1 MPTEI
6 DRDHVQRLIAQGAQL
21 VEVLPAEEYA
31 EAHLPGA
38 LNLPLKI
45 LNQKTVG
52 QLERER
58 PVIVYCYDFQ
68 CDLSP
73 RSAAR
78 LESLG
83 FKYVFDYAAG
93 KRDWFAAGLPMEG
106 DLTPVPKASESVR
119 RDIPTC
125 YPTEGVDEVW
135 ERVRAR
141 GWKMCVVVNQA
152 RVVLGRL
159 RGGAGEAGPRATR
172 RSASGGGA
180 FGSAGG
186 PCRNVLPEGGGF
198 GGGVGSGSAD
208 ATDGSVS
215 ATTVAPASVA
225 IVSVFA
231 RRLRSSGIGSGSCMQ
246 TKLQCCCR
254 EASVGWS

>member
-6 DRDHVQRLIAQGAQL
+6 DRDHVQQLMAQGAQL

-38 LNLPLKI
+38 LNLPLKN
-45 LNQKTVG
+45 LNHKTVE

-78 LESLG
+78 LESLS

-106 DLTPVPKASESVR
+106 ELTLMPKAGDIVR

-125 YPTEGVDEVW
+125 YPTELVAEVR

-141 GWKMCVVVNQA
+141 GWTMCVVVNEA
-152 RVVLGRL
+152 LVVLGRL
-159 RGGAGEAGPRATR
+159 RGGAWEAKPRATVESVMENGPTTFR
-172 RSASGGGA
+172 PDVTLEDLIERMEEKKVQSVLITNAEGVLLGVLFKKDAEQWLSDVAVKKEMAYSGN
-180 FGSAGG
+180 GSAR
-186 PCRNVLPEGGGF
+186 P
-198 GGGVGSGSAD
+198 
-208 ATDGSVS
+208 
-215 ATTVAPASVA
+215 
-225 IVSVFA
+225 
-231 RRLRSSGIGSGSCMQ
+231 
-246 TKLQCCCR
+246 
-254 EASVGWS
+254 

>member
-6 DRDHVQRLIAQGAQL
+6 DRNHVQQLLAQGAQL

-38 LNLPLKI
+38 LNLPLKN
-45 LNQKTVG
+45 LNRKTVA

-83 FKYVFDYAAG
+83 FKHVFDYAAG
-93 KRDWFAAGLPMEG
+93 KRDWFASGLPLEGELASLPKTG
-106 DLTPVPKASESVR
+106 DLVQ

-125 YPTEGVDEVW
+125 HPTELVEDVW
-135 ERVRAR
+135 ERVQVL
-141 GWKMCVVVNQA
+141 GWKMCVVVNEAQ
-152 RVVLGRL
+152 VVLGRL
-159 RGGAGEAGPRATR
+159 RGVAWETNPQATVESVMENGPTTFRPDVTLQDLIGRMEEKKARSVLITNADGVLLGVLFKKDVEQRLSDFAVGKAVAYSENGA
-172 RSASGGGA
+172 
-180 FGSAGG
+180 
-186 PCRNVLPEGGGF
+186 V
-198 GGGVGSGSAD
+198 
-208 ATDGSVS
+208 
-215 ATTVAPASVA
+215 
-225 IVSVFA
+225 
-231 RRLRSSGIGSGSCMQ
+231 
-246 TKLQCCCR
+246 
-254 EASVGWS
+254 

>member
-6 DRDHVQRLIAQGAQL
+6 DRDHVQQLMAQGAQL

-38 LNLPLKI
+38 LNLPLKN
-45 LNQKTVG
+45 LNHKTVE

-78 LESLG
+78 LESLS

-106 DLTPVPKASESVR
+106 ELTPMPKAGAIAR

-125 YPTEGVDEVW
+125 YPTELVDEVR

-141 GWKMCVVVNQA
+141 GWKMCVVVNEAQ
-152 RVVLGRL
+152 VVLGRL
-159 RGGAGEAGPRATR
+159 RGGAWEAKPWVTVESVMENGPTTFRPDVTLEDLIERMAEKKVQSVLITNADGVLLGVLFKKDAEQR
-172 RSASGGGA
+172 LSDVAVKKEMAYSGN
-180 FGSAGG
+180 GSAR
-186 PCRNVLPEGGGF
+186 P
-198 GGGVGSGSAD
+198 
-208 ATDGSVS
+208 
-215 ATTVAPASVA
+215 
-225 IVSVFA
+225 
-231 RRLRSSGIGSGSCMQ
+231 
-246 TKLQCCCR
+246 
-254 EASVGWS
+254 

>member
-6 DRDHVQRLIAQGAQL
+6 DRAQVQRLIAQGAQL

-38 LNLPLKI
+38 LNLSLKN
-45 LNQKTVG
+45 LNRKTVA

-106 DLTPVPKASESVR
+106 DLAHVPKAEDIVQ

-125 YPTEGVDEVW
+125 QPTELVEAVW
-135 ERVRAR
+135 ERVQVL
-141 GWKMCVVVNQA
+141 GWKLCVVVDEAQ
-152 RVVLGRL
+152 VVLGRL
-159 RGGAGEAGPRATR
+159 RG
-172 RSASGGGA
+172 
-180 FGSAGG
+180 
-186 PCRNVLPEGGGF
+186 
-198 GGGVGSGSAD
+198 
-208 ATDGSVS
+208 
-215 ATTVAPASVA
+215 
-225 IVSVFA
+225 
-231 RRLRSSGIGSGSCMQ
+231 
-246 TKLQCCCR
+246 
-254 EASVGWS
+254 VGWETNPQATVESVMENGPTTFRPDVTLEDLIGRMEEKKVHSVLITNADGVLLGVLFKKDAEQRLSDFALKKEMAYSG

>member
-6 DRDHVQRLIAQGAQL
+6 DRDHVQQLMAQGVQL

-38 LNLPLKI
+38 LNLPLKN

-83 FKYVFDYAAG
+83 FKHVFDYAAG

-106 DLTPVPKASESVR
+106 ELAPVPKAGDILR
-119 RDIPTC
+119 HDIPTC
-125 YPTEGVDEVW
+125 DPTEAVEEVW
-135 ERVRAR
+135 ERVRAS
-141 GWKMCVVVNQA
+141 GWKMCVVVNEAQ
-152 RVVLGRL
+152 VVLGRL
-159 RGGAGEAGPRATR
+159 RGGAWEAAPQTTVESVMENGPTTFRPDVTLEALIERMAERNVHSVLITNPEGVLLGALFKKDAEQR
-172 RSASGGGA
+172 LSDLAVKTEVAYSGN
-180 FGSAGG
+180 GSAI
-186 PCRNVLPEGGGF
+186 PLGF
-198 GGGVGSGSAD
+198 G
-208 ATDGSVS
+208 
-215 ATTVAPASVA
+215 
-225 IVSVFA
+225 
-231 RRLRSSGIGSGSCMQ
+231 
-246 TKLQCCCR
+246 
-254 EASVGWS
+254 